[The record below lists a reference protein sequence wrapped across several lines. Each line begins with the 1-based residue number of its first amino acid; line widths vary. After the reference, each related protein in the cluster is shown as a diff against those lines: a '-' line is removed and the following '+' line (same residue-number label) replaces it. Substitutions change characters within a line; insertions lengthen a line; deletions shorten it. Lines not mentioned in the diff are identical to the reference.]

1 MNSLR
6 ALAVAS
12 ILAAGCVAPQSGQ
25 EPIQSPPRSTYT
37 EAQRMVG
44 PRPENLQNGYF
55 TSPFSRSTM
64 TTIAGV
70 YAGTVQV
77 QRTQSGT
84 VVRTTC
90 QGEYSQFRNPE
101 AMDRACKDADLD
113 SDHILTDQEVRALAR
128 RVLK

>member
-77 QRTQSGT
+77 QRTQSKSNIL
-84 VVRTTC
+84 
-90 QGEYSQFRNPE
+90 YSYSWFFYNSKRE
-101 AMDRACKDADLD
+101 FWW
-113 SDHILTDQEVRALAR
+113 
-128 RVLK
+128 